1 MAGELRVRIDT
12 WFGTVTL
19 PPRQS
24 HLVLSRFADLSAPRS
39 IFMVSRARSHARPRS
54 VSCSAAVTSSLR
66 MRYSGSQV
74 RPR

>member
-1 MAGELRVRIDT
+1 M
-12 WFGTVTL
+12 TL
-19 PPRQS
+19 PYDNG

-54 VSCSAAVTSSLR
+54 VSCAAAVTSSLR
-66 MRYSGSQV
+66 MRYSGQV

>member
-19 PPRQS
+19 PHDRG
-24 HLVLSRFADLSAPRS
+24 HLVRSRLADLSAPRS
-39 IFMVSRARSHARPRS
+39 ILMVSRTRSRARPRS

-66 MRYSGSQV
+66 MRYGGS
-74 RPR
+74 

>member
-1 MAGELRVRIDT
+1 MDVAGELQIRIDP

-19 PPRQS
+19 PHDRG

-39 IFMVSRARSHARPRS
+39 ILIVSRARSRAPPRS

-66 MRYSGSQV
+66 MRYGGS
-74 RPR
+74 